1 MSYHERRL
9 PHWQPEAAA
18 LFITW
23 RLYGSLPHVP
33 GLLIGPSAGKAFV
46 AMDRE
51 LAQAA
56 TGPHWLA
63 EPGIARCVTEA
74 LQYGE
79 TNLCLYDLEAWVVMI
94 NHVHLLIQP
103 KTGLSRINQSI
114 KNHSAR
120 QANLILKRTGEPF
133 WQPESYD
140 HWIRNETEFDKVAD
154 YIEANPVAAGLVQRA
169 EDWIWSSAAGQEA
182 SATKAGQ
189 EAYPTGS

>member
-1 MSYHERRL
+1 MSYHKRRL
-9 PHWQPEAAA
+9 PHWQPEGAA

-33 GLLIGPSAGKAFV
+33 GILIGPAAGKAFV
-46 AMDRE
+46 AIDRE

-56 TGPHWLA
+56 TGPHWLGEA
-63 EPGIARCVTEA
+63 RIAQCVIEA
-74 LQYGE
+74 LKYGE
-79 TNLCLYDLEAWVVMI
+79 TNLCLYDLGAWVIMI

-114 KNHSAR
+114 KNYSAR
-120 QANLILKRTGEPF
+120 QANNLLGRKGEPF

-140 HWIRNETEFDKVAD
+140 HWIRNEREFDKVAD
-154 YIEANPVAAGLVQRA
+154 YIEENPVAAGLSQRP

-182 SATKAGQ
+182 
-189 EAYPTGS
+189 YPTEVTK